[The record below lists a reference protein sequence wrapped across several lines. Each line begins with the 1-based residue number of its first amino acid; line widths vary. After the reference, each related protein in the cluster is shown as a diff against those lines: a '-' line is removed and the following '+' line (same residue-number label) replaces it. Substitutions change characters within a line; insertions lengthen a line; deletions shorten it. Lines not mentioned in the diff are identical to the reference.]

1 MTYKSSGDTLRL
13 SAIYEVSK
21 ILTSG
26 TNLKIT
32 LPSVINV
39 LDNFLDMSN
48 GIIYLYDFETKRI
61 NPFVSRGIDFNIN
74 NPLVK
79 IEEFS
84 NNVFKSGSPIVIHD
98 INRVAGLIDELSYK
112 NISNKRSSYVCL
124 PIKAYRKVYGSMSLV
139 ITDTNYPFL
148 FNDAL
153 KLLEMVS
160 SLIAQS
166 IVLRNKIKEEK
177 EKLQKEKIRL
187 QNELELK
194 HNIKNVIGQS
204 RSMQHVFKT
213 VNIVAKSNATVLIR
227 GESGTGKELI
237 ARALHYN
244 SDRSEKP
251 FITLNC
257 TSLPETLLESELF
270 GHEKGSYTGAA
281 SSRKGRF
288 ELANEG
294 TIFLDEIG
302 DIPITM
308 QVKLLR
314 VLQERQFERLG
325 GSNTISVDIR
335 IIAATN
341 RNLEDLTQKGSFRDD
356 LYYRLNVLP
365 IFLPSLRDR
374 KEDLPL
380 LIDHFLLKYNSENNQ
395 SVALSEETYQYL
407 IGYKWPGNVRELENT
422 LQRLVILAD
431 DNLAD
436 SSLLP
441 YEIKS
446 YKVNSLGSLNNHK
459 NNFSIGNT
467 LTSSVEDLEKEKI
480 IEALT
485 KCGWVK
491 SRSAKLLGITARQL
505 DYRINKYSIEI
516 ERF

>member
-1 MTYKSSGDTLRL
+1 
-13 SAIYEVSK
+13 
-21 ILTSG
+21 
-26 TNLKIT
+26 
-32 LPSVINV
+32 
-39 LDNFLDMSN
+39 
-48 GIIYLYDFETKRI
+48 
-61 NPFVSRGIDFNIN
+61 
-74 NPLVK
+74 
-79 IEEFS
+79 
-84 NNVFKSGSPIVIHD
+84 
-98 INRVAGLIDELSYK
+98 
-112 NISNKRSSYVCL
+112 
-124 PIKAYRKVYGSMSLV
+124 
-139 ITDTNYPFL
+139 
-148 FNDAL
+148 
-153 KLLEMVS
+153 MVS

-177 EKLQKEKIRL
+177 ETLQKEKIRL
-187 QNELELK
+187 QNELESK
-194 HNIKNVIGQS
+194 HNINNVIGQS

-341 RNLEDLTQKGSFRDD
+341 RNLEDLTQKGSFRED

-380 LIDHFLLKYNSENNQ
+380 LIDHFLIKYNSENNQ

-407 IGYKWPGNVRELENT
+407 IGYKWPGNVRELQNT

-431 DNLAD
+431 NNLAD

-446 YKVNSLGSLNNHK
+446 YKVNSLGSLNNYK

-480 IEALT
+480 IEALK

-505 DYRINKYSIEI
+505 DYRVNKYSIEI